1 MKWTYND
8 GGRSKYFKKADVR
21 DCVCRAVAIGSGMDY
36 MDVYR
41 LINKLAQTEVM
52 EKKQRHRSS
61 ARDGV
66 YKQTTRALL
75 SALGWEWHP
84 VMGFGTGCRMHMK
97 KSELPSGTIIVKLSR
112 HLACVKNGV
121 LHDTFDCSRGGTR
134 CVYGYWTKP
143 RRANA

>member
-1 MKWTYND
+1 MKWKYND
-8 GGRSKYFKKADVR
+8 GGRSKYFKKEAR
-21 DCVCRAVAIGSGMDY
+21 DCVCRAVAIGTGMDY

-41 LINKLAQTEVM
+41 LINKLAKDEKM
-52 EKKQRHRSS
+52 EKKQKHRSS

-75 SALGWEWHP
+75 EELGWEWHP
-84 VMGFGTGCRMHMK
+84 VMGFGTGCRMHLK

-121 LHDTFDCSRGGTR
+121 LHDTYDCSRGGTR

-143 RRANA
+143 KTA